1 MAHILF
7 LSECFLDGC
16 IITITITITILLL
29 SFLAGGFNFYFSQ
42 TLIVLEVEH
51 IIKHLFSAISL
62 HLIKMME

>member
-1 MAHILF
+1 MVVL
-7 LSECFLDGC
+7 LLLLLLLLP
-16 IITITITITILLL
+16 ILLL

-42 TLIVLEVEH
+42 TLIVLEVQH